1 MFIIGHWSGVP
12 VVTGAIKGKKP
23 FYIFK
28 STVYMG
34 RENSHVFDT
43 LEVVGSSWHSFETD
57 KNIPHIHHQWC
68 LCRKI
73 MSHDKYEA
81 WTILDIDHRICIFID
96 PRPSL

>member
-23 FYIFK
+23 FYIYK

-43 LEVVGSSWHSFETD
+43 LEVVGSSCHSFERRQKHTSYLSPVVLVE
-57 KNIPHIHHQWC
+57 KN
-68 LCRKI
+68 
-73 MSHDKYEA
+73 YV
-81 WTILDIDHRICIFID
+81 T
-96 PRPSL
+96 

>member
-1 MFIIGHWSGVP
+1 MFIIGHWSGV
-12 VVTGAIKGKKP
+12 
-23 FYIFK
+23 YK

-43 LEVVGSSWHSFETD
+43 LEVVGSSCHSFERRQKHTSY
-57 KNIPHIHHQWC
+57 PSPVV
-68 LCRKI
+68 LVEKI